1 MTSFRLAAL
10 TAFAGLVLVL
20 ATAAPAA
27 AATPCWQAL
36 INDWFDGRI
45 DHTYP
50 RACYTQAINHLPRD
64 VSTYSSAK
72 DDIERALLA
81 VIRGK
86 HNAGGPPASG
96 SATPTRSTQSAST
109 TVPKRDAP
117 SEGVVTRAVG
127 LLGPSHATSI
137 PTPLL
142 VLAGIACVLLA
153 AAGGSFL
160 NRRLQAR
167 RSSPP
172 PA

>member
-1 MTSFRLAAL
+1 MLALGA
-10 TAFAGLVLVL
+10 
-20 ATAAPAA
+20 AAPAA
-27 AATPCWQAL
+27 AATPCWKAL

-50 RACYTQAINHLPRD
+50 PACYTQAIAHLPRD

-86 HNAGGPPASG
+86 HNGGPPTSQSG
-96 SATPTRSTQSAST
+96 TPTSQSGTPTRSTASATPTS
-109 TVPKRDAP
+109 KRDEP
-117 SEGVVTRAVG
+117 SEGAVTRAVG
-127 LLGPSHATSI
+127 WLGPPHATSI

-142 VLAGIACVLLA
+142 VLAGIAVLLLA

-167 RSSPP
+167 RASPP
-172 PA
+172 PPQA